1 MMISLSFCLIIW
13 FAININIYMYDAALR
28 TKIMKVAHIDCT
40 HPCGWQGYMHKLH
53 VNKWIYRGSA
63 VFFQLNAKTF
73 DANYPQCNFSTVSFL
88 FPCKIYFKLKIS
100 AFTQVLHFTVFLR
113 LQFLNWLI
121 YSKFYNLTV
130 SKRDLLTTNFT
141 FLSLLPLCDL
151 VLTGWLW
158 SLTLR

>member
-1 MMISLSFCLIIW
+1 MTLLCERRLWRWLTSTACTLVAGKATCVNYMLINGYIEVVQFFSNLMRKHLMRIILS
-13 FAININIYMYDAALR
+13 
-28 TKIMKVAHIDCT
+28 V
-40 HPCGWQGYMHKLH
+40 
-53 VNKWIYRGSA
+53 
-63 VFFQLNAKTF
+63 TF
-73 DANYPQCNFSTVSFL
+73 PLQVFL
-88 FPCKIYFKLKIS
+88 FRCKIYFKLKIS
-100 AFTQVLHFTVFLR
+100 AFTQVVHFTVFLR

>member
-1 MMISLSFCLIIW
+1 MTLLCERRLWRWLTSTACTLVAGKATCVNYMLI
-13 FAININIYMYDAALR
+13 N
-28 TKIMKVAHIDCT
+28 
-40 HPCGWQGYMHKLH
+40 GYIE
-53 VNKWIYRGSA
+53 V
-63 VFFQLNAKTF
+63 VQFFFQLNAKTF
-73 DANYPQCNFSTVSFL
+73 DANYPQCNFSTASFL
-88 FPCKIYFKLKIS
+88 FRCKIYFKLKIS
-100 AFTQVLHFTVFLR
+100 AFTQVVHSTVFLR

-151 VLTGWLW
+151 VLAGWLW